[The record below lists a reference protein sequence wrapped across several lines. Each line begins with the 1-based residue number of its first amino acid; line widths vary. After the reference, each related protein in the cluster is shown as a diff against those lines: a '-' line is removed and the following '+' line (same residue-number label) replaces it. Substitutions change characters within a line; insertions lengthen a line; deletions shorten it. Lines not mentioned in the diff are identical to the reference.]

1 MNLLP
6 EENKI
11 LFKKY
16 YLKRFFAVFGVLIFS
31 IIAVGSIVLMPMYSL
46 ILSHKSD
53 LKAELAAYLK
63 KDAELADSV
72 AALEIKKLN
81 NRLNFAE
88 NYGKDKKLSGIFKNI
103 LVQKNSGIKITF
115 FSYEKGA
122 KQDDKDKVFLSG
134 KAKKRDDLITFESR
148 LKKELRVSE
157 VISPVSNL
165 IKEKDSDFSLTLYIQ
180 NEK

>member
-1 MNLLP
+1 
-6 EENKI
+6 
-11 LFKKY
+11 
-16 YLKRFFAVFGVLIFS
+16 
-31 IIAVGSIVLMPMYSL
+31 MYSL

-63 KDAELADSV
+63 KDAELAGSA

-115 FSYEKGA
+115 FLMK
-122 KQDDKDKVFLSG
+122 
-134 KAKKRDDLITFESR
+134 KAQNKTIKIKFSCPARQKKRRPDYFRKPVEERIESQR
-148 LKKELRVSE
+148 SYFSRFQFNKGKRFRFFF
-157 VISPVSNL
+157 
-165 IKEKDSDFSLTLYIQ
+165 DFIYS
-180 NEK
+180 K